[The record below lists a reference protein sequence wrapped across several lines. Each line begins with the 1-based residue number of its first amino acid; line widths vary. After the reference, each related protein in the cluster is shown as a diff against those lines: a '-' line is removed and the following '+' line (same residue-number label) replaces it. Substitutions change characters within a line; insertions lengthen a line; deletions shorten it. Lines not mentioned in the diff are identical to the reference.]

1 MSRRGAA
8 WLLAIPLSLTGSE
21 AAHWL
26 AYRIVYPDPVL
37 RSQVLAAA
45 GHGYLSAAPA
55 AAALAVAVVT
65 VSLAARVVAGRRA
78 GTQALPSARPFLV
91 LAPLAF
97 ALQECGEELATGH
110 LPTLAPYA
118 PTFLPGLA

>member
-21 AAHWL
+21 CAHWL
-26 AYRIVYPDPVL
+26 AYRIVHPDSVL
-37 RSQVLAAA
+37 RAQVLAAG
-45 GHGYLSAAPA
+45 GHAYLSLAPA
-55 AAALAVAVVT
+55 AAALAVA
-65 VSLAARVVAGRRA
+65 LAARIVAGGLA

-91 LAPLAF
+91 VAPLAF

-110 LPTLAPYA
+110 LPT
-118 PTFLPGLA
+118 